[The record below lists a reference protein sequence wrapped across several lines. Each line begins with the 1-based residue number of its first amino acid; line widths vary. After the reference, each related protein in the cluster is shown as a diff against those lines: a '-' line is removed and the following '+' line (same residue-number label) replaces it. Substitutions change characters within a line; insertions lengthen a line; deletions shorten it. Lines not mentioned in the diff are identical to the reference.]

1 MSNTVDQPQ
10 VNLTSNNI
18 GSGNNDNRMSAKSS
32 LADIERQQQEA
43 MLTATAAKQKQQTYT
58 AIAQYNSSGAEQEKI
73 QGKNLVQTGHAKE
86 GMGFGM
92 MGMGHV
98 MMAMGMAIPGAQA
111 MISSGVT
118 MIGQGLQQVVMGKV
132 DVSQGN
138 QALARAQEK
147 LEKATQNNILS
158 QQEGKTVTK
167 EISRSQLFEMKRAL
181 LEDMTQEIKPML
193 DKMGV
198 DTKDMSEDQ
207 MGQWFDKMFEDGAK
221 TAANGGVLET
231 NLQDIEGK
239 PMFKDGK
246 GKDLTGTFFFIQDEG
261 GDFYQVES
269 TLDEEGNP
277 VADSNGKPI
286 LDPNKSTKVE
296 DPELNNYL
304 KAQFM
309 FADNASSMAEQMGIS
324 PEEFAQLAMKVN
336 LTDIKNGTTP
346 GPLKVTNEGGK
357 IYLQQWDWENEVPIG
372 PKTPM
377 DEVSGGNFDRGD
389 MESYQRGMDRSK
401 NALEALGLQ
410 SGGTIFN
417 YVNTSEELG
426 YKPGGSESGDSI
438 NTLLGLGQDSD
449 QFKKFA
455 GISTVLDSTSSDD
468 LPEGEA

>member
-18 GSGNNDNRMSAKSS
+18 GSGNDARMSQKST

-43 MLTATAAKQKQQTYT
+43 MLTASAAKQKQQTYT

-73 QGKNLVQTGHAKE
+73 QGKNLVQSGHAKE

-111 MISSGVT
+111 MVSSGMT

-158 QQEGKTVTK
+158 TQEGNTVKK

-207 MGQWFDKMFEDGAK
+207 LGQWFDKMFEDGAK

-239 PMFKDGK
+239 PMFKDSK
-246 GKDLTGTFFFIQDEG
+246 GKDLTGTFYFIQDEA

-269 TLDEEGNP
+269 TLDKDGNP

-286 LDPNKSTKVE
+286 LDPDKATKVE
-296 DPELNNYL
+296 DPALTNYL
-304 KAQFM
+304 KMQFM
-309 FADNASSMAEQMGIS
+309 FADNATSMAEQMGIS
-324 PEEFAQLAMKVN
+324 PEDFAQLAMKVN
-336 LTDIKNGTTP
+336 LTDIKNGSSP
-346 GPLKVTNEGGK
+346 GPLKIITEAGK
-357 IYLQQWDWENEVPIG
+357 IYLQQWDWENEVPLG

-377 DEVSGGNFDRGD
+377 DEISGGNFDRGD
-389 MESYQRGMDRSK
+389 MESYKRGMDLSK

-417 YVNTSEELG
+417 YVNGSEELG
-426 YKPGGSESGDSI
+426 YKPKGSGSGDSI
-438 NTLLGLGQDSD
+438 NFLLGLGQDSD

-455 GISTVLDSTSSDD
+455 GISTVLDSSSGDD
-468 LPEGEA
+468 TPDGSA